1 MRPNLLVLGGTTEA
15 TQLCRVLASE
25 GLGGTISFAGRVE
38 RPVRQPLPQRVGGF
52 GGVPGLVDYLRQE
65 EITHVIDATHPFAAQ
80 MSRNAVQACA
90 EAGVPLIAF
99 TRAPWEAIA
108 GDAWTQVDDT
118 ASAVRT
124 LERPAE
130 TVLLAVGRQSLPD
143 FARNPQ
149 HRYILRLVDP
159 PTAPP
164 PFPDHHVVVSRGPF
178 TEGGDRALME
188 EYGVTLVVSKNSGGT
203 GAYAKIAAARAL
215 NLPVIMI
222 ARPQMPLRDEVFS
235 VEAVL
240 HWIAHSGTDLGV

>member
-15 TQLCRVLASE
+15 TQLCRTLASE
-25 GLGGTISFAGRVE
+25 GLAGTVSFAGRVE

-52 GGVPGLVDYLRQE
+52 GGVPGLVEYLRQE
-65 EITHVIDATHPFAAQ
+65 AITHVIDATHPFAAQ
-80 MSRNAVQACA
+80 MSRNAVLACA
-90 EAGVPLIAF
+90 EAGVPLVAF
-99 TRAPWEAIA
+99 TRAPWEPVNS
-108 GDAWTQVDDT
+108 DTWVHVSDT
-118 ASAVRT
+118 ASAVRA
-124 LERPAE
+124 LQRAAE

-143 FARNPQ
+143 FAPNPQ

-159 PTAPP
+159 PSTPP
-164 PFPDHHVVVSRGPF
+164 PFPDYEVIVSRGPF
-178 TEGGDRALME
+178 TEGGDRALMA

-222 ARPQMPLRDEVFS
+222 ARPHMPPRDEMFS

-240 HWIAHSGTDLGV
+240 HWIAHTGTDLGV